1 MGDKPPVA
9 SVVQVEHLPVQGQ
22 EPEVNPDPAG
32 VPKEAQE
39 AVQALN
45 EEAIDDK
52 NIFED
57 PTPPQALEGKLS
69 GLEPLVGTPQTTLV
83 DAVSAG
89 TITVLHK
96 YFSLLFATDVQANPL
111 LQKVMKN

>member
-96 YFSLLFATDVQANPL
+96 YFSLLFAVDVQANPL
-111 LQKVMKN
+111 LQKVMKI

>member
-22 EPEVNPDPAG
+22 EPSVPEVNSDPAG

-39 AVQALN
+39 AVQAGN

-83 DAVSAG
+83 GAVSAG
-89 TITVLHK
+89 KIT
-96 YFSLLFATDVQANPL
+96 F
-111 LQKVMKN
+111 

>member
-22 EPEVNPDPAG
+22 EPEVNSDPAG

-39 AVQALN
+39 AVHASN

-89 TITVLHK
+89 TITVFHSFIAPSK
-96 YFSLLFATDVQANPL
+96 
-111 LQKVMKN
+111 

>member
-22 EPEVNPDPAG
+22 EPEVNSDPAG

-39 AVQALN
+39 AVQRLD

-89 TITVLHK
+89 TITVFHSFIAPSK
-96 YFSLLFATDVQANPL
+96 
-111 LQKVMKN
+111 